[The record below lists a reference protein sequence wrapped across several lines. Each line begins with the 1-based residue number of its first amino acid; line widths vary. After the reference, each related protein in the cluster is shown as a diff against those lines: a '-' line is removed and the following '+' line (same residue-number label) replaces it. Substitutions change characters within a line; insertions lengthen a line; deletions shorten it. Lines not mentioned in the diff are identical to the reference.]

1 MKLRKWNLALEK
13 NPREFRKIMTKI
25 FFVCFKH
32 YHHYDELMVFIVV
45 DMECSLK
52 FDTSK
57 QLLLH
62 QRTHQPNRKHVCH
75 ICGYRFK
82 EKFNLN
88 RHQRIHTDNELDSTI
103 MNDNDDKELKSNPAN
118 VWEYEAQHYF
128 DFNKMDNHQ
137 SNDGGDNYFSLEKK
151 FKRIPKN
158 HFMTKSDL
166 KSLLSNYNHLH
177 LTKIIKCSLKFDTS
191 KHQRTHQPNR
201 KHKNLISIDINVY
214 TPGEKPYKCDK
225 CQYSTARKD
234 DLQTHI
240 GRVHSADI
248 PFK

>member
-1 MKLRKWNLALEK
+1 MAKTMTNSNVVYELRQTPSRPLEK

-88 RHQRIHTDNELDSTI
+88 RHQRIHTEFI
-103 MNDNDDKELKSNPAN
+103 
-118 VWEYEAQHYF
+118 
-128 DFNKMDNHQ
+128 
-137 SNDGGDNYFSLEKK
+137 
-151 FKRIPKN
+151 R
-158 HFMTKSDL
+158 
-166 KSLLSNYNHLH
+166 
-177 LTKIIKCSLKFDTS
+177 
-191 KHQRTHQPNR
+191 
-201 KHKNLISIDINVY
+201 
-214 TPGEKPYKCDK
+214 
-225 CQYSTARKD
+225 
-234 DLQTHI
+234 
-240 GRVHSADI
+240 
-248 PFK
+248 